1 MASGTLQRIDNRPFD
16 DGPGEIRAFLTVR
29 NEALRLPSTL
39 RHCRELGVH
48 RFFVVD
54 NGSTDGTLDL
64 LAGEADVHVFA
75 IADSYAGSHWGV
87 NWMNTM
93 LDAFGD
99 GHWTLTID
107 ADEQFIYPHYE
118 ERKLPA
124 FCRYLDDAKAQAVFC
139 LLLDMYADRPVAET
153 VHDPKAALLDTCRY
167 FDVGEYRAVA
177 TPHCPYYEIYGGPRA
192 RVFQALGAP
201 HHAPTVSKVPLVR
214 WRKGVRFLQSTHLL
228 SAVTTAQVMGAL
240 LHFKFL
246 SDFHDRVET
255 EVARGEHF
263 DGAREYRAYR
273 DLMRKDGT
281 VNLMAA
287 KSARY
292 EDSGQLVRLGL
303 MRTTEGWERFAP
315 TAQSEAERPLAAGR
329 G

>member
-1 MASGTLQRIDNRPFD
+1 MASGTLQRLDNRYFD

-54 NGSTDGTLDL
+54 NGSSDGTLDL
-64 LAGEADVHVFA
+64 LAREPDVHVFA

-87 NWMNTM
+87 DWMNTM

-124 FCRYLDDAKAQAVFC
+124 FCRHLEETRAQAVFC
-139 LLLDMYADRPVAET
+139 LLLDMYAERPVAET
-153 VHDPKAALLDTCRY
+153 VHDPQAALIDTCRY
-167 FDVGEYRAVA
+167 FDVGEYRAVT
-177 TPHCPYYEIYGGPRA
+177 TPHCPYYEIYGGPRS
-192 RVFQALGAP
+192 RMFQAVGAP
-201 HHAPTVSKVPLVR
+201 HHEPTVSKVPLVR
-214 WRKGVRFLQSTHLL
+214 WQKGMRYLHSTHNI
-228 SAVTTAQVMGAL
+228 SAVTTAQVMGVL

-246 SDFHDRVET
+246 SDFHDRVES
-255 EVARGEHF
+255 EVARGEHY

-273 DLMRKDGT
+273 DLARKEGA

-292 EDSGQLVRLGL
+292 EGSDQLVRLGL
-303 MRTTEGWERFAP
+303 MRTTEGWDRAAPVAPAAFAQRQ
-315 TAQSEAERPLAAGR
+315 ARP
-329 G
+329 